1 MTCRHFIIELLRKLP
16 FLPLASISKPSFEDD
31 LYNYYDHIVTF
42 ASCSY
47 LAALASL
54 LFTHSKTFSL
64 LKLLISLNSHKGT
77 HISCSKTLQTTQS
90 YDYLKHETLM
100 SIFIIPMFSTMQYTT
115 RLSYVT
121 FCNDICHEASE
132 ARLGNI
138 CIHQLDLTT
147 NPKLSIY
154 LTRYFSELLFR
165 CNCLYFHIF
174 IRK

>member
-1 MTCRHFIIELLRKLP
+1 MLGDQSVIWIGMLWKN
-16 FLPLASISKPSFEDD
+16 LPLQLLWS
-31 LYNYYDHIVTF
+31 YCCVTF

-77 HISCSKTLQTTQS
+77 HISCSKTLQTTES
-90 YDYLKHETLM
+90 EDYLKHETLI
-100 SIFIIPMFSTMQYTT
+100 SISKIPMFSTMQYTT

-121 FCNDICHEASE
+121 IRNDICHEASE

-165 CNCLYFHIF
+165 YNCFYIHILRYMK
-174 IRK
+174 I